1 MEAGCQITSGP
12 STKSLASWH
21 EAHGFRILCLID
33 PKGEHFFVGPDE
45 VQQAAGQ
52 AEANPA
58 SWTDMSEP
66 QLRQYLAKKGL
77 SASDTEDAIQ
87 LFREWATRFTGSSVF
102 PAPLKS
108 N

>member
-1 MEAGCQITSGP
+1 MSGP
-12 STKSLASWH
+12 LTKSLASWH